1 MKTSSEIHFSLSEP
15 KDPISSDLPMR
26 KWLYTWLLD
35 PHVQGN
41 YHKGIDQ
48 WVGLL
53 IVGNLL
59 ALLLEHVPTVY
70 LPYKTWFHAFD
81 VFSVGVFTVE
91 YLLRLYLAPEDHE
104 FGHTRHKHWS
114 YVKSPF
120 ALIDFLAVAPFYLQA
135 FVPVDLRVLRFLR
148 LLRILKLFRVLIPAW
163 HEFVKVNRG
172 RTFRQKVH
180 AVVYPGEFGGT
191 LHHIFDTFI
200 VVWVIVSVIAVVLE
214 SVQSFHYIFNME
226 FIILDAVAV
235 GIFTVEYCLR
245 LYCCVENPGFAN
257 SVWGR
262 IRHAKSATAIID
274 LLAVLPFFLEAFLHH
289 LFDLR
294 FLRVFRLLR
303 LLKLTRY
310 TGATATLTKVIARE
324 WPVLAASAFV
334 MLLLVIM
341 TASLGYLFEHEAQ
354 PDKFENIPQ
363 SIYWAV
369 ITLASVG
376 YGDISPVTPMGRL
389 MTIIL
394 ALLGIGIFAIPAAL
408 LSSAFSDQLRIE
420 RETLTNELYE
430 MLADGVI
437 DEEER
442 DQIKREAKRLHLS
455 EEEVE
460 RLIVKAR
467 KERELKEDVSV
478 LPLHK
483 IAETSAH
490 AVEHY
495 KVLIAQIRQLG
506 IMTHAARFE
515 KAAAQQHRLSAEE
528 LDIWWQIQGK
538 TASSKAETAKP
549 AVKKPTPSKAAAPV
563 AQSTAV
569 KKAAPP
575 KRAAPAKKALLTQS
589 AAPAKRA
596 VVVKKVA
603 AAPQTVANPK
613 PNAVKKTVAQKTA
626 MKNAVAKKTPAPKT
640 KTDPQAE

>member
-1 MKTSSEIHFSLSEP
+1 MKPSIDPHFSLSEP
-15 KDPISSDLPMR
+15 KVHIPSDLPMR
-26 KWLYTWLLD
+26 KWLYSWLLD
-35 PHVQGN
+35 PHLQGN
-41 YHKGIDQ
+41 YHKAIDQ

-53 IVGNLL
+53 IVANLM
-59 ALLLEHVPTVY
+59 ALMLEQVPAVFN
-70 LPYKTWFHAFD
+70 PYKAWFHAFD
-81 VFSVGVFTVE
+81 VFSVAIFTVE
-91 YLLRLYLAPEDHE
+91 YLVRLYLAPEDHE
-104 FGHTRHKHWS
+104 FVQARHKRWS

-163 HEFVKVNRG
+163 HEFVEVNRG
-172 RTFRQKVH
+172 RTFRQRVH
-180 AVVYPGEFGGT
+180 AVVYPSAFGGT

-214 SVQSFHYIFNME
+214 SVQSLHYIFNME

-262 IRHAKSATAIID
+262 IRHAKSASAIVD

-310 TGATATLTKVIARE
+310 TGATATLTRVIARE

-420 RETLTNELYE
+420 RETLKNELYE
-430 MLADGVI
+430 MLADGVL
-437 DEEER
+437 DEDER

-455 EEEVE
+455 EEEVD

-483 IAETSAH
+483 IAENAAH

-506 IMTHAARFE
+506 IMTHAGRFE
-515 KAAAQQHRLSAEE
+515 KVATQQRRLSPEE
-528 LDIWWQIQGK
+528 MHLWKQIQSASVDIQ
-538 TASSKAETAKP
+538 TAGVKSTARKSVPAKAVLPVQKAMV
-549 AVKKPTPSKAAAPV
+549 VKKPAPLKTTKPGKTVVV
-563 AQSTAV
+563 AKTRATSQKSEAV
-569 KKAAPP
+569 KEP
-575 KRAAPAKKALLTQS
+575 K
-589 AAPAKRA
+589 
-596 VVVKKVA
+596 
-603 AAPQTVANPK
+603 
-613 PNAVKKTVAQKTA
+613 AVKKTAT
-626 MKNAVAKKTPAPKT
+626 KKTSSPKT
-640 KTDPQAE
+640 KAAPKAE